1 MICPPSSVP
10 GHDRLEGCSSDNVVG
25 PDGEGL
31 YDCLDCGLWMVR
43 ERHQCDPGDTVCM
56 VCAWMPVRPTA
67 TRPAPPAS

>member
-1 MICPPSSVP
+1 MNI
-10 GHDRLEGCSSDNVVG
+10 
-25 PDGEGL
+25 
-31 YDCLDCGLWMVR
+31 YDDPEIVNAERTMPVDVSPHLDSCVCIRCRR